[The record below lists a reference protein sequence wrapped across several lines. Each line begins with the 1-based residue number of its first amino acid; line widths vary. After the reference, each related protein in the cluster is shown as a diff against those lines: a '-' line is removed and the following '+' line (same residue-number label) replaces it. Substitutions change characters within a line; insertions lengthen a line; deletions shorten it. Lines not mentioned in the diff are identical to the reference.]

1 MLQYLPAFKL
11 PHGNA
16 AFGERRLP
24 EIAPLGRKSTT
35 FQPTKNREKFLLD
48 SLSNVPHESIFL
60 VRERLQIIVDPTKFR
75 YSIF

>member
-24 EIAPLGRKSTT
+24 EIAPLGHV
-35 FQPTKNREKFLLD
+35 
-48 SLSNVPHESIFL
+48 SL
-60 VRERLQIIVDPTKFR
+60 
-75 YSIF
+75 

>member
-24 EIAPLGRKSTT
+24 EIAPLGLINFNDSVKAYGN
-35 FQPTKNREKFLLD
+35 KNRQL
-48 SLSNVPHESIFL
+48 
-60 VRERLQIIVDPTKFR
+60 R
-75 YSIF
+75 